1 MKTWFWI
8 LGWLLSILTMAGNGF
23 VIFVVCRNRSLRTKT
38 NAFVV
43 SLAVADFFVG
53 LSAVPSLFFCQIASG
68 CDSQGLLS
76 DGIDYV
82 RWLFVYASMGNLC
95 SLTLDRY
102 MAIAKPLQYLLF
114 MKRRRVIQIISL
126 SWFIPVSLVV
136 LVSSLW
142 YGLKMPL
149 IIILSGWLSLIFQ
162 LLACAIV
169 IFCFAV
175 MLYVVYNQAQSARTL
190 AKQLRFNHRVLLKTH
205 DKSAILMMGIIISLF
220 LLCNGI
226 FFRCSFVLIFK
237 DHEPCNDLPYK
248 VPLIVLNSAANP
260 IAYAVFKRDIKKE
273 FKRRLYLLKRIANL

>member
-23 VIFVVCRNRSLRTKT
+23 VVVVVCRNRSLRTKT

-53 LSAVPSLFFCQIASG
+53 MIAVPSLFLCEIASG

-76 DGIDYV
+76 DGIDYI

-95 SLTLDRY
+95 SLVLDRY
-102 MAIAKPLQYLLF
+102 MAIAKPLHYLLF
-114 MKRRRVIQIISL
+114 MKRRRVVQIISL
-126 SWFIPVSLVV
+126 SWLIPVTLVL

-142 YGLKMPL
+142 HSLKVPL
-149 IIILSGWLSLIFQ
+149 ITILSGWLSLIFQ
-162 LLACAIV
+162 ILSCSIV

-175 MLYVVYNQAQSARTL
+175 MLCVVYNQAQSARTL
-190 AKQLRFNHRVLLKTH
+190 AKQLRFNHGGLSKTH

-220 LLCNGI
+220 LLCNAV

-237 DHEPCNDLPYK
+237 DHQPCNDLQYK
-248 VPLIVLNSAANP
+248 VPLIILNSAANP

-273 FKRRLYLLKRIANL
+273 FKRLFKK

>member
-8 LGWLLSILTMAGNGF
+8 LGWLLSILTVAGNGF

-142 YGLKMPL
+142 YGFKNASYYYLVRMV
-149 IIILSGWLSLIFQ
+149 
-162 LLACAIV
+162 V
-169 IFCFAV
+169 IDF
-175 MLYVVYNQAQSARTL
+175 SAPRMCYCDL
-190 AKQLRFNHRVLLKTH
+190 
-205 DKSAILMMGIIISLF
+205 
-220 LLCNGI
+220 LLCSHVI
-226 FFRCSFVLIFK
+226 CCLQSSSI
-237 DHEPCNDLPYK
+237 CPY
-248 VPLIVLNSAANP
+248 AGQTAT
-260 IAYAVFKRDIKKE
+260 F
-273 FKRRLYLLKRIANL
+273 

>member
-8 LGWLLSILTMAGNGF
+8 LGWFLSIFTVVGNGF

-53 LSAVPSLFFCQIASG
+53 LSAVPSLFFCEIASG

-76 DGIDYV
+76 DGIDYI
-82 RWLFVYASMGNLC
+82 RWLFGYASMGNLC
-95 SLTLDRY
+95 SLVLDRY

-114 MKRRRVIQIISL
+114 MKRRRVIQIICL
-126 SWFIPVSLVV
+126 SWLIPVTLVV
-136 LVSSLW
+136 LFSSLW
-142 YGLKMPL
+142 HGLKMPRL
-149 IIILSGWLSLIFQ
+149 ITVLSGWLTLIFQ
-162 LLACAIV
+162 FLACAIV

-175 MLYVVYNQAQSARTL
+175 MLCVVYNQAQSARTL
-190 AKQLRFNHRVLLKTH
+190 AKQLRFNHGVLLKTH
-205 DKSAILMMGIIISLF
+205 DKSAILMMGIIIGLF

-226 FFRCSFVLIFK
+226 FFRCSFVLILK
-237 DHEPCNDLPYK
+237 DHEPCNDLQYK
-248 VPLIVLNSAANP
+248 VPLIVLNSAVNP

-273 FKRRLYLLKRIANL
+273 FKRKLYFVMP